1 MIKNMIKIIRG
12 LKFRLLFEYNVI
24 VEKFIMDLYFMFFF
38 WGSFYFKLRFFLLL
52 LFFFIS

>member
-38 WGSFYFKLRFFLLL
+38 GGV
-52 LFFFIS
+52 